1 MKKNTNL
8 QLLQNVAVAFFFVLA
23 FLASPLLSNA
33 QDGQGPP
40 PEIPVPLCPVNNITF
55 TPQLGFGTI
64 NKILIGGSAT
74 NDGTI
79 CWNCYNDSNSYGRSR
94 AFNIS
99 TNPYVSGSNVPN
111 FSARITQDLQSSVMR
126 FQVGQAN
133 CYNQIVWQK
142 GLTMRTDG
150 SVGIGTDETF
160 GYKLAVNG
168 GIACKNDV
176 FLTQTDLAW
185 PDFVFTKNYT
195 LKPLLLLEREIDSLG
210 HLPQMPSAAEVEN
223 KGLSLATVTTTVV
236 QKVEELTLYT
246 IDQQKQLEEL
256 KKRNEA
262 LEKQNQEMKAR
273 YDELLK
279 RLDSLL
285 KEEE

>member
-8 QLLQNVAVAFFFVLA
+8 QLLQNFAVAFFFALA
-23 FLASPLLSNA
+23 LLSTPVLLKA
-33 QDGQGPP
+33 QDPAGPP
-40 PEIPVPLCPVNNITF
+40 PEITTPLCPVNNITF
-55 TPQLGFGTI
+55 TPQLGFGTT
-64 NKILIGGSAT
+64 NKILIGGT
-74 NDGTI
+74 PNNDGTI

-94 AFNIS
+94 AFNMPS
-99 TNPYVSGSNVPN
+99 GYYVIGSNTPN
-111 FSARITQDLQSSVMR
+111 FSSRITQDLQNSVMR
-126 FQVGQAN
+126 WQVGQAD

-150 SVGIGTDETF
+150 SVGIGTDQTF

-185 PDFVFTKNYT
+185 PDYVFTQNYT

-210 HLPQMPSAAEVEN
+210 HLPQMPTASEVEN

-256 KKRNEA
+256 KKQNEA
-262 LEKQNQEMKAR
+262 LAKQNQEMKTR
-273 YDELLK
+273 YEELLK